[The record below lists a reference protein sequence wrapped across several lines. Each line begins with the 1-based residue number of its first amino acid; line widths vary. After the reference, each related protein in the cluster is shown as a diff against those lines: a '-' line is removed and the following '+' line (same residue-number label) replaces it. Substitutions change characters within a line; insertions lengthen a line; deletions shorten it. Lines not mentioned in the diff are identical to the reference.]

1 MNISLLFDNLTI
13 EEFKQLLHLVL
24 VPKLAIPL
32 KNKKSKYF
40 KKDIPVLSLSRE
52 AIEEVYINHVYK
64 KDKDMTLAL
73 HLTNQVVDLI
83 NQDDLSDQY
92 ALLLRKK
99 HNKEIDNEFI
109 ELLTN
114 LETRKVHISIN
125 VFFKLLGEEEVDLS
139 ILLEDFNHVDS
150 DVLTDI
156 EDIFYIE
163 DEEDEDEEE
172 EVFHFS
178 EDLGTTIEL
187 EDDSIPEEEV
197 TAGQVTIH
205 SSSQQEISLLDKGE
219 DLFSTMDFIDETI
232 KNFRKEINE
241 ISQITNKKI
250 SEEEEDVN
258 LEEYQKLKREKNFL
272 SMELNKKRIKILTL
286 ESQLD
291 QAIYSMKAYAKKV
304 EEIVDDLVGRQEMS
318 KNNLIEAMTII
329 QQYQTK
335 YQISGKVSIDDLWIE
350 LSRVEEELLNRLM
363 KEKKDS
369 SKENYQKLNQQLQ
382 ETIRVK
388 EAIQLLLST
397 NDFA

>member
-1 MNISLLFDNLTI
+1 MKISLLFDNLTI

-32 KNKKSKYF
+32 KNKKSNYF

-163 DEEDEDEEE
+163 DEEDEADEE

-187 EDDSIPEEEV
+187 EDDSILEEEV
-197 TAGQVTIH
+197 TAGQVTSH

-241 ISQITNKKI
+241 ISQITNKEI
-250 SEEEEDVN
+250 SEEEEDIN

-335 YQISGKVSIDDLWIE
+335 YEISGKVSIDDLWIE

-369 SKENYQKLNQQLQ
+369 SKEKYQKLNQQLQ